1 MYFYSSI
8 KIGRFTDKIVA
19 WFNWMTW
26 LHFIKTKK
34 LYQETVF
41 RLLHQFLSWNKEYC
55 HFWILHKLGCWKMY
69 KNTFFAIL
77 EAEKSQKPKCSSKI
91 MNSMSACM
99 DFMFFMSTSVFAISK
114 LLRCLEKRFYT
125 FSNSPAYAEFKNS
138 DIFMQ
143 G

>member
-69 KNTFFAIL
+69 KNTFLGIL

-91 MNSMSACM
+91 MNSMSAWM
-99 DFMFFMSTSVFAISK
+99 DFMFFYVHFGFCDFSASK
-114 LLRCLEKRFYT
+114 MPRKMILY
-125 FSNSPAYAEFKNS
+125 
-138 DIFMQ
+138 IFQ
-143 G
+143 QPSLCRIQK